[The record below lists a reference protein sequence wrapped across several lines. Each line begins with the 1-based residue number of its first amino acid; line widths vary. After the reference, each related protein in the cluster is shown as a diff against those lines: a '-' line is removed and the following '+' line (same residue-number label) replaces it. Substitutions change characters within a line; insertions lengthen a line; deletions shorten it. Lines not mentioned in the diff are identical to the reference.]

1 MLVHLYRK
9 RGGGRRGFLVTDAA
23 VHDLFKWMLP
33 GIFYEMDFLCIC
45 HYRSVFHFFLKV
57 EF

>member
-1 MLVHLYRK
+1 MLVHIYGK
-9 RGGGRRGFLVTDAA
+9 KGGEREVAGVPVTDAA

-45 HYRSVFHFFLKV
+45 HYRSVFSLFS
-57 EF
+57 

>member
-1 MLVHLYRK
+1 MGRGE
-9 RGGGRRGFLVTDAA
+9 GGGRGFPVTDAA